1 MFIYVCIHMAAPVE
15 GAAICTPQPFLAAPF
30 GYKKADFSYVFGVSG
45 PTSAPRSLSGTLKRA
60 KPPVTWLRR
69 SAHARWCGTLNEPFP
84 GPHHLWADQCNQVTS
99 PVLGGGVR
107 IHPENARMSGRHGV
121 QYVAQ
126 CVACAAL
133 TPVVWQ

>member
-1 MFIYVCIHMAAPVE
+1 MNRVLQPRQLVVLGLNVWMGTAAGAESIVGGLLIGSSIPV
-15 GAAICTPQPFLAAPF
+15 
-30 GYKKADFSYVFGVSG
+30 
-45 PTSAPRSLSGTLKRA
+45 
-60 KPPVTWLRR
+60 
-69 SAHARWCGTLNEPFP
+69 
-84 GPHHLWADQCNQVTS
+84 
-99 PVLGGGVR
+99 GGGVR